1 MNLLL
6 DTHALMWWLIEPARL
21 TPKAKLAIEDADE
34 VWVSAVSVYEIDI
47 KRREQRL
54 RGTDTALQRM
64 PSNMPQALPRLGLR
78 FLDISVDDAW
88 QAAQLPLHH
97 RDPWDRIL
105 VAQARR
111 LGLGLVTKDEAT
123 TAYDVGIVW

>member
-54 RGTDTALQRM
+54 RGTDTS
-64 PSNMPQALPRLGLR
+64 P
-78 FLDISVDDAW
+78 DA
-88 QAAQLPLHH
+88 PL
-97 RDPWDRIL
+97 
-105 VAQARR
+105 A
-111 LGLGLVTKDEAT
+111 
-123 TAYDVGIVW
+123 